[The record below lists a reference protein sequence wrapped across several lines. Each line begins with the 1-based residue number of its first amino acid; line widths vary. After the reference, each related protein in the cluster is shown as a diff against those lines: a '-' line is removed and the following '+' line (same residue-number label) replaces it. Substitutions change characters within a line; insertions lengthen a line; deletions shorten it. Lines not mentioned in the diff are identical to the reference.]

1 MEESNLKLNLLLCHK
16 VTTSFLPACSQLEL
30 GELLH
35 DEMFGLFEAMSAIE
49 MMDPKMD
56 AGMICNRS
64 SNTPL
69 SFDEAVASG
78 HVVLSKGELT
88 WADMVGSLSCLE
100 VIVCSNSG
108 WDHRRVPV
116 LPGHLVGGTQ
126 SCTNSLHLFIFAPG
140 GHCGDIGCIIITFAP
155 RWTELR
161 IQS

>member
-1 MEESNLKLNLLLCHK
+1 M
-16 VTTSFLPACSQLEL
+16 
-30 GELLH
+30 H

-69 SFDEAVASG
+69 SFDEAVTSG

-100 VIVCSNSG
+100 VIS
-108 WDHRRVPV
+108 
-116 LPGHLVGGTQ
+116 
-126 SCTNSLHLFIFAPG
+126 SLFQ
-140 GHCGDIGCIIITFAP
+140 
-155 RWTELR
+155 LR
-161 IQS
+161 LGS